1 MSRTDRFVFQALHI
15 IAWIIF
21 VGISIEAGGL
31 LVNFFFSIFKPDFLD
46 RLYQKLDITSIYET
60 SKWTFFSAYSF
71 MLSVMIL
78 KAYLFYMV
86 IQLMQKIDLSS
97 PFNADVSRRIARLSY
112 MTLAIGFLGQGAMQ
126 FAKTL
131 MHHGIDTSDIVGFW
145 SDSAAF
151 ILMGAVIYIIA
162 VIFKRG
168 VAIQQENELTV

>member
-112 MTLAIGFLGQGAMQ
+112 MTLAIGLLGQGAMQ

-131 MHHGIDTSDIVGFW
+131 MHHGIDTSVIVGFW

-151 ILMGAVIYIIA
+151 VLMGAVIYIIA